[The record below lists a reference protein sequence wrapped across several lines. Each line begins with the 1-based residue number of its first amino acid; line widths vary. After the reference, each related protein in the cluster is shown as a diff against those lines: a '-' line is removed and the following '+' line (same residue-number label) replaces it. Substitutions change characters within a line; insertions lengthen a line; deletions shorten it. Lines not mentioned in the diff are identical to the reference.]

1 MGWPAAPSSQP
12 PGLSQAALPLH
23 PQRRGTVQDYIS
35 LQQIIPFSDGLGPK
49 PCRFAAVSAYG
60 SWASR
65 MPGDTAGSQGEAA
78 VHLTSSAMSLRRP
91 TPSSPGPGP
100 PESWF
105 ETRLGQLGSAGPPR
119 GWRESV
125 GPGWCRLP
133 LRPCLLLQILTRT
146 ASSMRRTCKGSSFGC
161 STAMT
166 CPRTCSLTSPAACV
180 PGAAG
185 WVCPWKAGRI
195 RCPEGWVLGLE
206 ATTPCFL
213 SYLQDLDSLPGSP
226 EP

>member
-1 MGWPAAPSSQP
+1 MAWDQSHVALLQSLHMGAGPAGCLGTLRGPRERLQCILPAVQCHCGDPLP
-12 PGLSQAALPLH
+12 PVLAQGPLS
-23 PQRRGTVQDYIS
+23 
-35 LQQIIPFSDGLGPK
+35 
-49 PCRFAAVSAYG
+49 
-60 SWASR
+60 
-65 MPGDTAGSQGEAA
+65 
-78 VHLTSSAMSLRRP
+78 
-91 TPSSPGPGP
+91 
-100 PESWF
+100 
-105 ETRLGQLGSAGPPR
+105 LGSRPAWDNWALRGLPEAG
-119 GWRESV
+119 GSLWVLAGAAFLS
-125 GPGWCRLP
+125 GPASS
-133 LRPCLLLQILTRT
+133 LQILTRT
-146 ASSMRRTCKGSSFGC
+146 ASSTKRTCKGSSFGC
-161 STAMT
+161 STATT